1 MGLIRVSLWGGVA
14 LFAGFALHPGALS
27 AQEAEA
33 AGEAIPAEDLLGEDE
48 LDALVAPVALYPDSL
63 LTQIFVAATY
73 PLDIVKADRFV
84 DDSESLDDRAR
95 ADAAQA
101 EDWDPS
107 IQVRTG
113 GFPDVIGRMADEI
126 DWTEDLGNAALYLCS
141 DEASMVT
148 GVAMEVDGGRC
159 V

>member
-14 LFAGFALHPGALS
+14 LFAGFALHPGALT

-33 AGEAIPAEDLLGEDE
+33 AEEAIPAEDLLGEEE

-84 DDSESLDDRAR
+84 YDSGSLDDRA
-95 ADAAQA
+95 
-101 EDWDPS
+101 
-107 IQVRTG
+107 G
-113 GFPDVIGRMADEI
+113 GEGHRR
-126 DWTEDLGNAALYLCS
+126 
-141 DEASMVT
+141 EAGGGGGERDGPVT
-148 GVAMEVDGGRC
+148 RGATAPC
-159 V
+159 L